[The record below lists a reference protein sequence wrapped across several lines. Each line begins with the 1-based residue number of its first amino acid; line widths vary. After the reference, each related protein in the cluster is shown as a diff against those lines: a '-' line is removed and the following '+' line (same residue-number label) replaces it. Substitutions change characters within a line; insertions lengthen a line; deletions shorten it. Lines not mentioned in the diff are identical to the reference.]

1 MLIKD
6 ETVQTFLEKS
16 LKKSDFKI
24 IQLAGDASTRKY
36 FRIAVDNQSLVLMK
50 WEPFQPEK
58 YPFIS
63 VLNHFD
69 EAGVH
74 VPKIV
79 DMSAQDGLVLLE
91 DLGDLTLERKFWE
104 QKEAEDSFEHYKLA
118 IDEIIKIHFGAS
130 NLKKPCTAFDI
141 EFNTEKFVWEMNYG
155 KDNLIKGV
163 LGHNF
168 SAKVETEIGAI
179 FTKISEKLHKEP
191 KYISH
196 RDYHSRNLMI
206 KFDKMCVID
215 FQDARMGPVQYDLVS
230 LIKDS
235 YVEIPDEYGQK
246 ILNYYFERAK
256 EYKKTFDSD
265 HFNTIFELQS
275 IQRCF
280 KACGSFA
287 SFFHQREDRRYLKY
301 LSPTLKKVIR
311 SLTGFPEYKTFTNLL
326 IDSGALEKDY
336 EGF

>member
-1 MLIKD
+1 MFIKD
-6 ETVQTFLEKS
+6 ENVQLFLEKS

-36 FRIAVDNQSLVLMK
+36 YRVVVDNQSLVLMK
-50 WEPFQPEK
+50 WDPFQPEK

-63 VLNHFD
+63 VLNHFA

-74 VPKIV
+74 VPKII
-79 DMSAQDGLVLLE
+79 DMSAKDGLVLLE

-104 QKEAEDSFEHYKLA
+104 QKEPENSFPYYKLA
-118 IDEIIKIHFGAS
+118 IDEIIKIHYPAS
-130 NLKKPCTAFDI
+130 NLKKTCTAFDI

-155 KDNLIKGV
+155 KENLIKGV
-163 LGHNF
+163 LGYDLPE
-168 SAKVETEIGAI
+168 KVDREIVAI
-179 FTKISEKLHKEP
+179 FTKISEILHKEP

-206 KFDKMCVID
+206 KFDRMCVID

-235 YVEIPDEYGQK
+235 YVDISDEFGQK

-256 EYKKTFDSD
+256 EYNKSFDVK
-265 HFNTIFELQS
+265 HFNTIYELQS

-301 LSPTLKKVIR
+301 LTPTLKRVLK
-311 SLTGFPEYKTFTNLL
+311 SLAGFPEYKTFTNLL
-326 IDSGALEKDY
+326 IDSGALEKDF
-336 EGF
+336 EAC

>member
-6 ETVQTFLEKS
+6 EKVQLFLEKS

-36 FRIAVDNQSLVLMK
+36 YRIVVDNQSLVLMK
-50 WEPFQPEK
+50 WEPFDPNK

-63 VLNHFD
+63 VLNHF
-69 EAGVH
+69 AKANVH
-74 VPKIV
+74 VPKII
-79 DMSAQDGLVLLE
+79 DMSASDGLVLLE

-104 QKEAEDSFEHYKLA
+104 QKEPENSLAYYKLA
-118 IDEIIKIHFGAS
+118 IDEIIKIHYPAS
-130 NLKKPCTAFDI
+130 ELKNSCTAFDI

-163 LGHNF
+163 LGHAL
-168 SAKVETEIGAI
+168 SSKADSEIVGI
-179 FTKISEKLHKEP
+179 FNKISETLHKEP
-191 KYISH
+191 KFISH

-235 YVEIPDEYGQK
+235 YVDIPDGYGQK
-246 ILNYYFERAK
+246 ILDYYFERAK
-256 EYKKTFDSD
+256 EYKQVFDRT
-265 HFNTIFELQS
+265 HFDYIYELQS

-287 SFFHQREDRRYLKY
+287 SFFHQRDDRRYLKY
-301 LSPTLKKVIR
+301 LTPTLKKVIK
-311 SLTGFPEYKTFTNLL
+311 SLAGFPEFKTFTNLL
-326 IDSGALEKDY
+326 VDSGALEKNY
-336 EGF
+336 ETL

>member
-6 ETVQTFLEKS
+6 EKVQLFLEKS

-24 IQLAGDASTRKY
+24 FQLAGDASTRKY
-36 FRIAVDNQSLVLMK
+36 YRVVVDNQSLVLMK
-50 WEPFQPEK
+50 WDPFKPEK

-63 VLNHFD
+63 VLTHFD
-69 EAGVH
+69 KAGVH

-79 DMSAQDGLVLLE
+79 DMSASDGLVLLD

-104 QKEAEDSFEHYKLA
+104 QKEAEDSFDYYKLA
-118 IDEIIKIHFGAS
+118 IDEIIKIHYSAS
-130 NLKKPCTAFDI
+130 VLKKPCTAFDI

-163 LGHNF
+163 LGQTL
-168 SAKVETEIGAI
+168 SEKLDSEIVAI
-179 FTKISEKLHKEP
+179 FTKISETLHKEP
-191 KYISH
+191 KFISH
-196 RDYHSRNLMI
+196 RDYHSRNLML
-206 KFDKMCVID
+206 KFDKMFVID

-235 YVEIPDEYGQK
+235 YVDIPDDYGNK
-246 ILNYYFERAK
+246 ILDYYFECAR
-256 EYKKTFDSD
+256 EHGHTFDRTHFD
-265 HFNTIFELQS
+265 HIYELQS

-287 SFFHQREDRRYLKY
+287 SFFHQRDDRRYLKY
-301 LSPTLKKVIR
+301 LTPTLKRVIK
-311 SLTGFPEYKTFTNLL
+311 SLAGFPEFKTFTNLL
-326 IDSGALEKDY
+326 VDSGALEKNY
-336 EGF
+336 ETL

>member
-1 MLIKD
+1 LFIKD
-6 ETVQTFLEKS
+6 ENVQLFLERS
-16 LKKSDFKI
+16 LKKTDFKI

-36 FRIAVDNQSLVLMK
+36 YRVVVDNKSLVLMK

-63 VLNHFD
+63 VLNHFAN
-69 EAGVH
+69 AGVH

-79 DMSAQDGLVLLE
+79 DMSAADGLVLLE

-104 QKEAEDSFEHYKLA
+104 QGEPEASFSYYQLA
-118 IDEIIKIHFGAS
+118 IDEIIKIHYSATA
-130 NLKKPCTAFDI
+130 LKKPCTAFDI

-163 LGHNF
+163 LGF
-168 SAKVETEIGAI
+168 ELSEKLDKEIVGI
-179 FTKISEKLHKEP
+179 FNTISETLHKEP
-191 KYISH
+191 KFISH
-196 RDYHSRNLMI
+196 RDYHSRNLML

-230 LIKDS
+230 LVKDS
-235 YVEIPDEYGQK
+235 YVEIPDDYGRK

-256 EYKKTFDSD
+256 DYKQTFNAE
-265 HFNTIFELQS
+265 HFNHIYELQS

-287 SFFHQREDRRYLKY
+287 SFYHQRNDRRYLKY
-301 LSPTLKKVIR
+301 LAPTLKKVVK
-311 SLTGFPEYKTFTNLL
+311 SLAGFPEFKTFSNLL
-326 IDSGALEKDY
+326 VDSGALERNY
-336 EGF
+336 EA

>member
-6 ETVQTFLEKS
+6 ESVQIFLEKS
-16 LKKSDFKI
+16 LKKSDFKV

-36 FRIAVDNQSLVLMK
+36 YRVAVDNQSLVLMK
-50 WEPFQPEK
+50 WDPFQPEK

-63 VLNHFD
+63 VLNHFS

-74 VPKIV
+74 VPKII
-79 DMSAQDGLVLLE
+79 DMSASDGLVLLE
-91 DLGDLTLERKFWE
+91 DLGDLTLERKYWE
-104 QKEAEDSFEHYKLA
+104 QRESEKSFEYYKLA
-118 IDEIIKIHFGAS
+118 IDEIIKIHFAAS
-130 NLKKPCTAFDI
+130 ALKKPCTAFDI

-163 LGHNF
+163 LGF
-168 SAKVETEIGAI
+168 DLSPKVDSEIVGI
-179 FTKISEKLHKEP
+179 FTKISETLHKEP

-235 YVEIPDEYGQK
+235 YVDITDEYGQR
-246 ILNYYFERAK
+246 ILSYYFDRAK
-256 EYKKTFDSD
+256 DYKKTFDKD
-265 HFNTIFELQS
+265 HFNHIYELQS

-301 LSPTLKKVIR
+301 LTPTLKKVIK
-311 SLTGFPEYKTFTNLL
+311 SLVGFPEYKTFTNLI
-326 IDSGALEKDY
+326 IDSGALDKNY
-336 EGF
+336 ETL

>member
-6 ETVQTFLEKS
+6 ESVQVFLEKS
-16 LKKSDFKI
+16 LKKSDFKV

-36 FRIAVDNQSLVLMK
+36 YRVAVDNQSLVLMK
-50 WEPFQPEK
+50 WDPFQPEK

-63 VLNHFD
+63 VLIHFAD
-69 EAGVH
+69 AGVH
-74 VPKIV
+74 VPRIV
-79 DMSAQDGLVLLE
+79 DMSPGDGLVLLE
-91 DLGDLTLERKFWE
+91 DLGDLTLERKYWE
-104 QKEAEDSFEHYKLA
+104 QRESEKSFEYYKLA
-118 IDEIIKIHFGAS
+118 IDEIIKIHFAAS
-130 NLKKPCTAFDI
+130 ALKKPCTAFDI

-163 LGHNF
+163 LGFNL
-168 SAKVETEIGAI
+168 SSKLDSEIVGI
-179 FTKISEKLHKEP
+179 FNKISETLHKEP

-235 YVEIPDEYGQK
+235 YVDITDEYGQR
-246 ILNYYFERAK
+246 ILNYYFDRAK
-256 EYKKTFDSD
+256 DYKKTFEKD
-265 HFNTIFELQS
+265 HFNYIYELQS

-287 SFFHQREDRRYLKY
+287 SFFHQRQDRRYLKY
-301 LSPTLKKVIR
+301 LTPTLKKVVK
-311 SLTGFPEYKTFTNLL
+311 SLVGFPEYKIFTNLI
-326 IDSGALEKDY
+326 IDSGAMEKNY
-336 EGF
+336 ETL